1 MTILCTLL
9 EIIILVGC
17 LYGIVVWL
25 RFTPKVWKGYGF
37 FDRLY
42 LIILLMVYVIVI
54 IKVILL
60 WR

>member
-37 FDRLY
+37 FDRLT
-42 LIILLMVYVIVI
+42 LLNHFING
-54 IKVILL
+54 L
-60 WR
+60 RDCDH